1 MFNLQRGQIGPPGGD
16 KSPSHS
22 RCGVAL
28 TYNVDKLQKVNLQC
42 EQVVKIEKNVQVG
55 HPLILATGPYL
66 GQPSL
71 TCLSLFN

>member
-28 TYNVDKLQKVNLQC
+28 TYNKDKLQKVNLQC
-42 EQVVKIEKNVQVG
+42 GQVVKIAKNVQVG

-71 TCLSLFN
+71 TCLGLYT